1 MKKIISMM
9 MVVICICGTH
19 YNVRAEE
26 NEYIESDI
34 ILEDGFIEEIKSNTG
49 IIPNS
54 TQVSLDWTV
63 KANVLKRTS
72 EFYKKQGSNIYTKID
87 ISPAKKARIGIIQ
100 NGDVKMYYDTTTG
113 GRKTFTIKKAGTYSV
128 FVQNMMGSNLKAKG
142 YYKK

>member
-34 ILEDGFIEEIKSNTG
+34 VLEDGFIEEIESNTG

-54 TQVSLDWTV
+54 TQVSLD
-63 KANVLKRTS
+63 
-72 EFYKKQGSNIYTKID
+72 
-87 ISPAKKARIGIIQ
+87 
-100 NGDVKMYYDTTTG
+100 
-113 GRKTFTIKKAGTYSV
+113 
-128 FVQNMMGSNLKAKG
+128 
-142 YYKK
+142 

>member
-34 ILEDGFIEEIKSNTG
+34 ILEDGFIEEIESNTG

-72 EFYKKQGSNIYTKID
+72 
-87 ISPAKKARIGIIQ
+87 
-100 NGDVKMYYDTTTG
+100 
-113 GRKTFTIKKAGTYSV
+113 
-128 FVQNMMGSNLKAKG
+128 
-142 YYKK
+142 

>member
-9 MVVICICGTH
+9 MVFICICGTH

-34 ILEDGFIEEIKSNTG
+34 ILEDGFIEEIESNTG

-72 EFYKKQGSNIYTKID
+72 EFYKKQGSSIYTKID
-87 ISPAKKARIGIIQ
+87 ISPAKKSIMP
-100 NGDVKMYYDTTTG
+100 K
-113 GRKTFTIKKAGTYSV
+113 
-128 FVQNMMGSNLKAKG
+128 
-142 YYKK
+142 

>member
-1 MKKIISMM
+1 M

-34 ILEDGFIEEIKSNTG
+34 ILEDGFIEEIESNTG

-72 EFYKKQGSNIYTKID
+72 EFYKKQGSSIYTKID

-128 FVQNMMGSNLKAKG
+128 FVQNMMGSNLKDKG

>member
-34 ILEDGFIEEIKSNTG
+34 ILEDGFIEEIESNTG

-72 EFYKKQGSNIYTKID
+72 EFYKKQGSSINTKID
-87 ISPAKKARIGIIQ
+87 ISPAKKSIMP
-100 NGDVKMYYDTTTG
+100 K
-113 GRKTFTIKKAGTYSV
+113 
-128 FVQNMMGSNLKAKG
+128 
-142 YYKK
+142 